1 MKSILLSFFISQ
13 LISSSLYAAL
23 TFGVVPQQSPLILI
37 KSWTPVIQYL
47 EKETGQKI
55 DLKIESSI
63 SKFEEILYS
72 GGYDIAYMNPYHYI
86 VANEKKGYNSKIR
99 DEKDLVGILVVNKNS
114 NLNSIIDIKGKNF
127 LFASANAFAATLL
140 TKYELSKKYN
150 IYIDKNKT
158 FTYVNSHDSV
168 YKGIARGIGDVGGGI
183 ERTFNALDDMEVKE
197 SLKILYKTQSYP
209 SHPIAFNPSVSEDI
223 QKRFVNA
230 FMNIPKNLLEDLN
243 MIHIIKADDATYD
256 IVRDIAKE
264 LSLSKE

>member
-1 MKSILLSFFISQ
+1 MKNILLSFFICQIILSN
-13 LISSSLYAAL
+13 LYAL

-37 KSWTPVIQYL
+37 KSWSPVIQYL
-47 EKETGQKI
+47 EKETEQKI

-140 TKYELSKKYN
+140 PKYELSKKYN
-150 IYIDKNKT
+150 INIDKNET
-158 FTYVNSHDSV
+158 FTYVNFMTL
-168 YKGIARGIGDVGGGI
+168 YI
-183 ERTFNALDDMEVKE
+183 KE
-197 SLKILYKTQSYP
+197 
-209 SHPIAFNPSVSEDI
+209 
-223 QKRFVNA
+223 
-230 FMNIPKNLLEDLN
+230 LLEELEMLVVELKEHLMPW
-243 MIHIIKADDATYD
+243 MI
-256 IVRDIAKE
+256 
-264 LSLSKE
+264 

>member
-114 NLNSIIDIKGKNF
+114 NLNNIIDIKDKNF

-150 IYIDKNKT
+150 IYI
-158 FTYVNSHDSV
+158 
-168 YKGIARGIGDVGGGI
+168 
-183 ERTFNALDDMEVKE
+183 
-197 SLKILYKTQSYP
+197 
-209 SHPIAFNPSVSEDI
+209 
-223 QKRFVNA
+223 
-230 FMNIPKNLLEDLN
+230 
-243 MIHIIKADDATYD
+243 
-256 IVRDIAKE
+256 
-264 LSLSKE
+264 

>member
-1 MKSILLSFFISQ
+1 MKNILLSFFICQ

-63 SKFEEILYS
+63 SKFEEVLYS

-86 VANEKKGYNSKIR
+86 VANEKKGYKAKIR
-99 DEKDLVGILVVNKNS
+99 ADENLVGILVVNKNS
-114 NLNSIIDIKGKNF
+114 MINNIEEVKGKKI
-127 LFASANAFAATLL
+127 LFASPNAFAATLL

-150 IYIDKNKT
+150 INIEKNEQ

-183 ERTFNALDDMEVKE
+183 ERTFDALEDIKAKE
-197 SLKILYKTQSYP
+197 ALRILYRTQAYP
-209 SHPIAFNPSVSEDI
+209 SHPVAFNKSISEDL
-223 QKRFVNA
+223 QKKFTNA
-230 FMNIPKNLLEDLN
+230 FLNIPKDLLENLSMKN
-243 MIHIIKADDATYD
+243 IIKTDDKEYD
-256 IVRDIAKE
+256 IVRDISKE
-264 LSLSKE
+264 LSLPKE